1 MIATG
6 KSDFVCPF
14 THKTCREC
22 VLYRGRHCYLDNH
35 QKGKSYVSDVAEI
48 RTYFQALDKALTPQ
62 FDAGMRFSK
71 EPPITLKIIDV
82 ENGTTRVCELGEAET
97 WDWGNEQVLR
107 IIDGR
112 HITSWD
118 KLVELL
124 SYKAVKGYQ
133 EVKLYE
139 APRFMVLAGG

>member
-1 MIATG
+1 MSKG
-6 KSDFVCPF
+6 DLVCPF
-14 THKTCREC
+14 TNKSCHDC

-35 QKGKSYVSDVAEI
+35 QKDRANISDSADI
-48 RTYFQALDKALTPQ
+48 KAYFQTLDEALTPQ
-62 FDAGMRFSK
+62 LDAGLRSEK
-71 EPPITLKIIDV
+71 ELDIRLKVIDV
-82 ENGTTRVCELGEAET
+82 ENGVTRVCPLEEART
-97 WDWGNEQVLR
+97 WDWDNEQVMR

-118 KLVELL
+118 KLVAML
-124 SYKAVKGYQ
+124 SLKAEKGYQ

>member
-1 MIATG
+1 MSKG
-6 KSDFVCPF
+6 NFVCPF
-14 THKTCREC
+14 TNKSCHDC

-35 QKGKSYVSDVAEI
+35 QKDRANISDSADI
-48 RTYFQALDKALTPQ
+48 KAYFHALEEALTLQLDAGLRLDK
-62 FDAGMRFSK
+62 
-71 EPPITLKIIDV
+71 EPHVTLKVIDV
-82 ENGTTRVCELGEAET
+82 ENGTTKICPLEEAKA
-97 WDWGNEQVLR
+97 WDWDNEQVMR

-112 HITSWD
+112 HVTSWD

-124 SYKAVKGYQ
+124 SYKAEKGYQ